1 MKKVISVILAV
12 ILAAGCFAVV
22 AGAADSLSGEY
33 KYFVSFT
40 QGQRVHYTVLD
51 EMGEDYLVGESGLI
65 FYKPG
70 AVCHFKV
77 ELDDPTTYKFTG
89 IVTVKVND
97 YTEADY
103 DAETGIYSFR
113 VTEDSRVKISDT
125 SVISQKAFSIIDVL
139 MYWIKFIVEYLR
151 NVMSYGE

>member
-12 ILAAGCFAVV
+12 ILAVGCCVIAVS
-22 AGAADSLSGEY
+22 ADDLTGEY
-33 KYFVSFT
+33 KYYVSFT
-40 QGQRVHYTVLD
+40 QGQKVHYTVLD
-51 EMGEDYLVGESGLI
+51 EKGEDYLVGQSGLI

-70 AVCHFKV
+70 AICHFTV

-89 IVTVKVND
+89 IVTVKIND

-103 DAETGIYSFR
+103 DAETGVYSFR
-113 VTEDSRVKISDT
+113 VTEDSRVTISGT